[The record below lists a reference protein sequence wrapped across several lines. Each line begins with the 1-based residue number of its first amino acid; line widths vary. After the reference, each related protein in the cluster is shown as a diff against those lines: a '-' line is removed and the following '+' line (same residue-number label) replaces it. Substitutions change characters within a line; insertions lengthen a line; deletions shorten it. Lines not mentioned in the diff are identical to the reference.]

1 MINII
6 LGGGAVCQKNML
18 IKIDVKRILMML
30 NKLLVVLYISQIKKM
45 SGSFSN
51 DLFQQLDLEKYEEKR
66 IAKVRELA
74 SLSLSDLYKVA
85 PKYRIVPKSF
95 YDYQNQLINGV
106 RFDCSKDVFRLLV
119 RYTIKHIENLRT
131 VPESDELV
139 KLSKMNVNE
148 IVQKCNELPL
158 PMV

>member
-1 MINII
+1 MLNII

-18 IKIDVKRILMML
+18 IKIGVKRILIML

-74 SLSLSDLYKVA
+74 SLSLSDLYKVV

-95 YDYQNQLINGV
+95 YDYQNQLIN
-106 RFDCSKDVFRLLV
+106 
-119 RYTIKHIENLRT
+119 
-131 VPESDELV
+131 
-139 KLSKMNVNE
+139 
-148 IVQKCNELPL
+148 
-158 PMV
+158 